1 MRTLAYV
8 PAPKEELNVRGRDIE
23 DWREVNVDWVDGDP
37 GAVE

>member
-8 PAPKEELNVRGRDIE
+8 PAPKEELNEIGRVDE
-23 DWREVNVDWVDGDP
+23 DWREVNEDWVDDDP